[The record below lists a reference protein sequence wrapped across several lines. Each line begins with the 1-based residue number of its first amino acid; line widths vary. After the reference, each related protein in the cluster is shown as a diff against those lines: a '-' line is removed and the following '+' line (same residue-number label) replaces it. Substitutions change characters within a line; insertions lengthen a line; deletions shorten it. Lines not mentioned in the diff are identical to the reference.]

1 RSSRQPLLEIFDC
14 QVSQLLPPDP
24 RTITYDAFIDNL
36 DSRVKRISEAMR
48 ILAARVGQEPEQ
60 SAGVVL
66 LGKQLADKKSL
77 YIERYVDWA
86 RSHVATL
93 GCPAT
98 TVIIRSLRTLLASD
112 EDLCMI
118 SKSALRKEIDT
129 LVKSALAPALET
141 ARRIL
146 PRSDDPQS
154 LILDV
159 KYNREATSKQV
170 RDATSG
176 AIIENLRRRI
186 IHRRAQC
193 PSATIA
199 SALFLHHDSKRN
211 HRQCRN
217 ALIWPKV
224 KAHVAVL
231 WLRPRLHRAFDVLTT
246 SIVGVYLL
254 YFAVQ
259 YWILG
264 RTVWEMSLLIWRDQ
278 QIVDFMGGLLVAVV
292 CLGLLAVVGVVV
304 ERVESVRHPIPPLLP
319 RVKVN
324 CVIL

>member
-1 RSSRQPLLEIFDC
+1 MMRPSESLMVNSAQLPCQKLRSSRQPLLEIFDC

-193 PSATIA
+193 PSPSNPSTISYAPTTANSSQQVPQSPPPSSCTTTQNATT
-199 SALFLHHDSKRN
+199 D
-211 HRQCRN
+211 N
-217 ALIWPKV
+217 AGT
-224 KAHVAVL
+224 H
-231 WLRPRLHRAFDVLTT
+231 
-246 SIVGVYLL
+246 
-254 YFAVQ
+254 
-259 YWILG
+259 
-264 RTVWEMSLLIWRDQ
+264 
-278 QIVDFMGGLLVAVV
+278 
-292 CLGLLAVVGVVV
+292 
-304 ERVESVRHPIPPLLP
+304 
-319 RVKVN
+319 
-324 CVIL
+324 